1 MRYFGIG
8 FLVFGALEI
17 LSLIQVGARIGAF
30 GTLALIILS
39 AMAGSFML
47 RRFGL
52 SGVLLAAAAVRGG
65 GQVSAYQLLWP
76 VRYAVAALLLISP
89 GFFSTLRAV
98 LLMLPLKAAAPWKP
112 SARTAARHRS
122 AAFPKRGRR
131 RTTSSKAIFTPWTA
145 NSRGRLKTARP
156 AASKTIADADQT
168 AEAV

>member
-17 LSLIQVGARIGAF
+17 LSLIQVGARIGAS

-89 GFFSTLRAV
+89 GFFSTLLAV
-98 LLMLPLKAAAPWKP
+98 LLMLPFKGGRPVETVGTDGGAASFGGFSQTRPQEDDIIEGDFYTVDGEQQRPSENGAP
-112 SARTAARHRS
+112 RRIEDH
-122 AAFPKRGRR
+122 RGR
-131 RTTSSKAIFTPWTA
+131 
-145 NSRGRLKTARP
+145 
-156 AASKTIADADQT
+156 
-168 AEAV
+168 